1 MFAERDAAFAAQI
14 GGDLGQGGN
23 ARVQRTHQRRGSQC
37 SRRGHRE
44 RIAQTLDEL
53 EQVLRRDKFD
63 RYCAKADR
71 ITRLEA
77 YAQTVLV
84 FDVQLEVTDCKDPTD
99 NKFLALCTTADA
111 KALVTGDKK
120 DLLVMH
126 PCQNTAVVGLR
137 AFVDGFT
144 AYL

>member
-1 MFAERDAAFAAQI
+1 MRSVVVLDSNLVVSAFLNPEGVASAALQIAVEHFDVAASSATLAELAD
-14 GGDLGQGGN
+14 
-23 ARVQRTHQRRGSQC
+23 
-37 SRRGHRE
+37 
-44 RIAQTLDEL
+44 
-53 EQVLRRDKFD
+53 VLKRDKFD

-84 FDVQLEVTDCKDPTD
+84 FDVQLEVTDCKDPKD
-99 NKFLALCTTADA
+99 NKFLALCTTAGA
-111 KALVTGDKK
+111 KVLVTDDKK

-126 PCQNTAVVGLR
+126 PYQQTAVLGLR
-137 AFVDGFT
+137 AFVAGFA

>member
-1 MFAERDAAFAAQI
+1 MLDSNLVVSAFVNPEGMASTALQLAVEHFDVAASRATLAELADVLKRD
-14 GGDLGQGGN
+14 
-23 ARVQRTHQRRGSQC
+23 R
-37 SRRGHRE
+37 
-44 RIAQTLDEL
+44 
-53 EQVLRRDKFD
+53 FD

-77 YAQTVLV
+77 YAQAVLV
-84 FDVQLEVTDCKDPTD
+84 FDVQLEVSDCKDPKD
-99 NKFLALCTTADA
+99 NKFLALCTTAGA
-111 KALVTGDKK
+111 KVLVTGDKK

-126 PCQNTAVVGLR
+126 FYQNTAVLGLR

>member
-1 MFAERDAAFAAQI
+1 MVLDSNLVVSAFLNPMGIASTALQLAVEHFDVAASSATLAELAD
-14 GGDLGQGGN
+14 
-23 ARVQRTHQRRGSQC
+23 
-37 SRRGHRE
+37 
-44 RIAQTLDEL
+44 
-53 EQVLRRDKFD
+53 VLKRDKFD

-84 FDVQLEVTDCKDPTD
+84 FDVQLEVTDCKDPKD

>member
-1 MFAERDAAFAAQI
+1 MASAALQVAVEHFDVAASSATLAELAD
-14 GGDLGQGGN
+14 GLK
-23 ARVQRTHQRRGSQC
+23 
-37 SRRGHRE
+37 
-44 RIAQTLDEL
+44 
-53 EQVLRRDKFD
+53 RDKFD
-63 RYCAKADR
+63 RYATKADR

-77 YAQTVLV
+77 NAQTVLV
-84 FDVQLEVTDCKDPTD
+84 FDVQLEATDCKDTKD
-99 NKFLALCTTADA
+99 NKFLALWTGAA

-126 PCQNTAVVGLR
+126 PYQHTAVLGLR

>member
-1 MFAERDAAFAAQI
+1 MLDSNLVVSAFLNPEGMASAALQVAVANFDVAASSATLAELAD
-14 GGDLGQGGN
+14 
-23 ARVQRTHQRRGSQC
+23 
-37 SRRGHRE
+37 
-44 RIAQTLDEL
+44 
-53 EQVLRRDKFD
+53 VLKRDKFD
-63 RYCAKADR
+63 RYATKADR

-84 FDVQLEVTDCKDPTD
+84 FDVLLEATDCKDPKD
-99 NKFLALCTTADA
+99 NKFLALCSTASA

-126 PCQNTAVVGLR
+126 PYQNTAVLGLR